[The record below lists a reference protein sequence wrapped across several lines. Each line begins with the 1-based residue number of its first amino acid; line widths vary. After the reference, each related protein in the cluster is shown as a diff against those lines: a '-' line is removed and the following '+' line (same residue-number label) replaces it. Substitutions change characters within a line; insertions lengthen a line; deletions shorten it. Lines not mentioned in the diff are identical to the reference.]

1 MMIVDRWY
9 KRAGQKIMEG
19 PGGEHDGESMMN
31 GSFVIFGFLFVSFFF
46 AYYPI
51 IYDLRDSVIGN
62 ELARHAPL
70 VFALSGFLVYQK
82 RTILWEL
89 LKSPGPIKGSLIFFL
104 TGLSLNLLGQASGV
118 YYLAQL
124 SIPLT
129 LYGMARYLKGVS
141 FARQF
146 TFPLALL
153 VLAFP
158 IPGKI
163 YMDVVFPLKLVVT
176 KAAALLLTLMGYQ
189 VKIYGNIIEISS
201 LVLGVADACSGLNSL
216 MAILTLSIFYSYLVI
231 RRWDFRMAI
240 VISMLPLI
248 IMVNIIR
255 VTTTAVVAVK
265 WGPELV
271 EGKLHSL
278 WGIAVFVI
286 AVLGLMAITKFFSV
300 MESRIS
306 HDLYED
312 SPLTPPLSRGGKGG
326 YSCSIV
332 AVLGMVVN
340 KRRLFLVFALLLMSG
355 LFSAYFQNRGESA
368 QTADLPLKLPMEAAG
383 WQGNQ
388 FSAVMPREVGPDDF
402 ILRQYRQNN
411 GPNLNF
417 LALYSRISN
426 YHPPALCYQGSGR
439 ELTEIPVLKSSSGKI
454 RLAGLMGKMG
464 QETILVYHGF
474 YIGGKIIPDGIE
486 KKIYE
491 VGERLKRGHIKQYF
505 IEITMNES
513 TVDINRTDVYMK
525 KFLDDMETYLINPS
539 S

>member
-1 MMIVDRWY
+1 MR
-9 KRAGQKIMEG
+9 ES
-19 PGGEHDGESMMN
+19 PGDKHHGEQGVSR
-31 GSFVIFGFLFVSFFF
+31 SWFIFGFLFLFLFF

-82 RTILWEL
+82 RKILWEL
-89 LKSPGPIKGSLIFFL
+89 LKSPCPDAGSPVFFL
-104 TGLSLNLLGQASGV
+104 VGLSLNLLGQASGV
-118 YYLAQL
+118 YFLAQL

-129 LYGMARYLKGVS
+129 LYGLACYLKGVS

-146 TFPLALL
+146 VFPLALL
-153 VLAFP
+153 GLAFP

-163 YMDVVFPLKLVVT
+163 YMDVVFPLKLLVT
-176 KAAALLLTLMGYQ
+176 KAAAALLTLMGYQ

-201 LVLGVADACSGLNSL
+201 LFLGVADACSGLNSL

-231 RRWDFRMAI
+231 RRWKFRLAI

-265 WGPELV
+265 WGPEMA

-278 WGIAVFVI
+278 WGIAVFVV
-286 AVLGLMAITKFFSV
+286 AVLGLMAITKFFMV

-306 HDLYED
+306 HDLHENP
-312 SPLTPPLSRGGKGG
+312 SIPPLSRGGKGEF
-326 YSCSIV
+326 SCFVV
-332 AVLGMVVN
+332 AAPGMGVN
-340 KRRLFLVFALLLMSG
+340 KGKLFLVFVLLLMSG
-355 LFSAYFQNRGESA
+355 LLSAYLQNRGEGA
-368 QTADLPLKLPMEAAG
+368 QTASLPLSLPMVASG
-383 WQGNQ
+383 WQGST
-388 FSAVMPREVGPDDF
+388 FSAVMPWEVGPDDF
-402 ILRQYRQNN
+402 ILRQYRQKN
-411 GPNLNF
+411 GPSLNF

-439 ELTEIPVLKSSSGKI
+439 ELTEIPPLKSSSGKI

-474 YIGGKIIPDGIE
+474 YVGGKVIPDGIE

-491 VGERLKRGHIKQYF
+491 AGEKLKRGHIKQYF
-505 IEITMNES
+505 VEITMNED
-513 TVDINRTDVYMK
+513 TVDIKQSGVYMK
-525 KFLDDMETYLINPS
+525 QFLDDMETYLINPNS
-539 S
+539 